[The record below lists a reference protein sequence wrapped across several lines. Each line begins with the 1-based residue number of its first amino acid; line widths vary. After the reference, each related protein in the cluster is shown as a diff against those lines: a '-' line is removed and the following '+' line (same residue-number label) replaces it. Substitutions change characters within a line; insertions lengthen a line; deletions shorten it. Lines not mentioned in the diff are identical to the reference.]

1 MAKVRQ
7 KKLENPFVYQGY
19 EGPDYFCD
27 RTEETENVI
36 SALKN
41 GRNLTL
47 ISPRKVGKTGLI
59 DHSFYQIR
67 QHDKDAICIYVDIFS
82 TKNLQEF
89 VETIG
94 KAVIEDA
101 LDREKSFAN
110 KVLDFFKGLR
120 PTITPDLLTG
130 MPTVSISVVP
140 VQAEYTLKSIF
151 THLNS
156 LNKPVYLAIDEFQQI
171 TEYPET
177 GTEAMLR
184 SYIQHIHDVKF
195 IFSGSKKHLMEE
207 MFCSPNRP
215 FYQSTQLM
223 NLEPLHE
230 EIYYVFANKFFESKK
245 GSFSEEMFHNIYQ
258 RFDGY
263 TWYVQAILN
272 RLYET
277 DKRVENDRQVAEAIL
292 FHINTLAPYY
302 QTLTTFLT
310 DNQFSL
316 LKAIA
321 MDETV
326 LQPLSN
332 DFIKRYE
339 LPSVSSIKSALAVL
353 IDKDL
358 VYKTLVGYIVYD
370 RFMGIW
376 LKRLG

>member
-1 MAKVRQ
+1 MAKIKQ

-27 RTEETENVI
+27 RTDETEKVI

-47 ISPRKVGKTGLI
+47 ISPRKIGKTGLI
-59 DHSFYQIR
+59 DHCFYQIK
-67 QHDKDAICIYVDIFS
+67 QNNKDAICIYVDIFS
-82 TKNLQEF
+82 TKNLHEF

-94 KAVIEDA
+94 RAVIEDA

-151 THLNS
+151 SHLNS

-171 TEYPET
+171 TEYPEK

-184 SYIQHIHDVKF
+184 SYIQHIHYVKF

-207 MFCSPNRP
+207 MFCAPNRP

-223 NLEPLHE
+223 NLEPLNE
-230 EIYYVFANKFFESKK
+230 NIYYAFANKFFEAKK
-245 GSFSEEMFHNIYQ
+245 GLLSEEMFHHIYQ
-258 RFDGY
+258 RFNGY

-272 RLYET
+272 RLYEMN
-277 DKRVENDRQVAEAIL
+277 KRIENDKQIAEAIL
-292 FHINTLAPYY
+292 FHINTLTPYY

-321 MDETV
+321 MAENV
-326 LQPLSN
+326 VQPLSN
-332 DFIKRYE
+332 DFIKQYE
-339 LPSVSSIKSALAVL
+339 LPSASSIKSALSVL
-353 IDKDL
+353 VDKDL
-358 VYKTLVGYIVYD
+358 IYKTPEGYIVYD

>member
-245 GSFSEEMFHNIYQ
+245 GSLSEEMFHNIYQ